1 MVDWNGST
9 TIIAEMTALIR
20 VVHVIGGI
28 YIWEIILCLG
38 FEYSVITKKR
48 KFTWPFLL
56 YLGCRWCPL
65 FSIMFQFLGPD
76 VSHKIDCQACV
87 VLAFISAYLSFMCAS
102 ALIFLRVAVLWDRN
116 KTVITF
122 ACAVWIGN
130 TIIYAYS
137 LTTLR
142 SAWVGLCTILN
153 PEFARI
159 SILSTFTTDLIL
171 LVLMLTGLKRWNH
184 APRTHGVWR
193 LLWTQGLI
201 WVMVVT
207 LAEVPPTVFILLNLN
222 DPLNLM
228 FQPLGLVITPLGA
241 AYLYR
246 GLIDYPVSN
255 GLTMVVNE
263 PHGEAFSPFSHQA
276 YRTAQHDAEGGS
288 VVLDS
293 LPVKT
298 SGSEVARGRDV

>member
-1 MVDWNGST
+1 MR
-9 TIIAEMTALIR
+9 L
-20 VVHVIGGI
+20 VHVIGGI

-65 FSIMFQFLGPD
+65 FSIMFQFLALD
-76 VSHKIDCQACV
+76 VSHKIDCQACI
-87 VLAFISAYLSFMCAS
+87 VLAFISAYISFMCAS
-102 ALIFLRVAVLWDRN
+102 ALIVLRVAILWDHN
-116 KTVITF
+116 KIIIAF

-130 TIIYAYS
+130 TAICAYS

-142 SAWVGLCTILN
+142 SSWVGLCSILN
-153 PEFARI
+153 PDAVKI

-184 APRTHGVWR
+184 APKTRGVWQ
-193 LLWTQGLI
+193 LLWTQGLVC
-201 WVMVVT
+201 VMVVA
-207 LAEVPPTVFILLNLN
+207 LAEVPPAF
-222 DPLNLM
+222 
-228 FQPLGLVITPLGA
+228 FQPLGLIITPLGA
-241 AYLYR
+241 ARLYR
-246 GLIDYPVSN
+246 GLINYSVSN
-255 GLTMVVNE
+255 GLAMAVNE
-263 PHGEAFSPFSHQA
+263 HHGEPFSPFSHQA

-288 VVLDS
+288 AIPDS

-298 SGSEVARGRDV
+298 SGSEVARGETFEGSTVV